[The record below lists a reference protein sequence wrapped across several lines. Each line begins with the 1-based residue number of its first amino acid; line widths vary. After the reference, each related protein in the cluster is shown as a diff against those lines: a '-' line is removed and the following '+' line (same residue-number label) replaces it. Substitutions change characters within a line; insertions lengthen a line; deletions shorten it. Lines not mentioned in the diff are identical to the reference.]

1 MCQPGTNP
9 LAAGLEYCHVF
20 TEPKFA
26 LLLARIWLTKAWRMS
41 QERLNILL
49 IEHDPG
55 FTRTIGEMIGQAR
68 ELTADVSNAPGL
80 REGFHAINNK
90 HFDLV
95 VLDVALPDGAGLA
108 TISLLK
114 AEAPRLPII
123 AAGDADNETVAVE
136 AVQAGAQDYLVK
148 GQLTPGWLE
157 RSIRYAI
164 ERHRMDVTLVAAE
177 EKYHSIFDHLIEGVF
192 QTTPDGH
199 YLLANAALARIYGY
213 SSPQEL
219 MDSVTNIGERLYV
232 EESRRDEF
240 IKVMLQ
246 RDTIT
251 GFESQ
256 IYRKDGSIIWISEN
270 CHALRS
276 STGEL
281 LYYEGTVEDI
291 TQRKQTEEN
300 LKNSETL
307 YHSLVE
313 TLPQPIYR
321 KDTQGKF
328 TFANHHLCNFMGTT
342 LDELVGKSD
351 FDFFGRELA
360 EKYWRDDLHVLKT
373 GEPVAVVEELHLPD
387 KERRIIQ
394 TVKTPLYDASRRI
407 IGLQGMFY
415 DITKQRQMEENV
427 RSSEALYHSLV
438 ETIPQNIFRKDLQG
452 HYTFVNRQFCK
463 TLGKTR
469 EEVLGKTI
477 ADFLPANFAQEREAA
492 DRQVIET
499 KKPFETIEESRF
511 SGEVGYNQVV
521 KLPIFDADGNVIGL
535 QGMFWDITAQKLAA
549 ERIRKANTEL
559 ARSRKE
565 LHTKN
570 LELEDDLKMAREIQ
584 ITMLPQQYPCF
595 PRTASPEESAFHFT
609 HRYLPTGTVGGDFF
623 TVSALSDEEA
633 SVFICDVAG
642 HGVRSSLVTAMIRAL
657 LEELKPLAHEPGKF
671 FTKLNRDLHAILR
684 HAGTPMLTTGFYL
697 VANYQTGIMRYTNAG
712 HPKPLL
718 IRRNKKVVEPLTNI
732 GGKSQPALGLFEEA
746 IYHTSEVKFAAQ
758 DLVMLFTDG
767 LYEVLDEQHELYTQ
781 AMLVSD
787 VAERAQLPASE
798 LFDQLIDRM
807 QRFSADG
814 KFSDDV
820 CIVGMEAADR

>member
-1 MCQPGTNP
+1 
-9 LAAGLEYCHVF
+9 
-20 TEPKFA
+20 
-26 LLLARIWLTKAWRMS
+26 MS

-55 FTRTIGEMIGQAR
+55 FTRTVGEMIGQAR

-80 REGFHAINNK
+80 REGFHALNNK
-90 HFDLV
+90 HFDVV

-108 TISLLK
+108 NISLLK

-164 ERHRMDVTLVAAE
+164 ERHRMDVTLLAAE
-177 EKYHSIFDHLIEGVF
+177 EKYHGIFDHLVEGIF

-199 YLLANAALARIYGY
+199 YILANAALARIYGY
-213 SSPQEL
+213 GSPQEL
-219 MDSVTNIGERLYV
+219 VDSVTDIGEGLYV
-232 EESRRDEF
+232 EDGRRDEF
-240 IKVMLQ
+240 VKLMLEH
-246 RDTIT
+246 DTIT

-256 IYRKDGSIIWISEN
+256 IYRKDGSVIWISEN
-270 CHALRS
+270 CHARRGPS
-276 STGEL
+276 GEL

-291 TQRKQTEEN
+291 TQRKQTEHS
-300 LKNSETL
+300 LKNSEAL

-328 TFANHHLCNFMGTT
+328 TFGNKHFCNFMGMS
-342 LDELVGKSD
+342 LDQLVGKSD
-351 FDFFGRELA
+351 FDFFSLELA
-360 EKYWRDDLHVLKT
+360 EKYRRDDWHVLET
-373 GEPVAVVEELHLPD
+373 GEPVAVVEDVQHPG
-387 KERRIIQ
+387 KERMIIQ
-394 TVKTPLYDASRRI
+394 TVKTPLYDASGRI
-407 IGLQGMFY
+407 VGLQGMFY
-415 DITKQRQMEENV
+415 DITKQREMEENV

-452 HYTFVNRQFCK
+452 RYTFVNRQFCK
-463 TLGKTR
+463 TLGKTK
-469 EEVLGKTI
+469 EEVIGKTI
-477 ADFLPANFAQEREAA
+477 ADFLPADLAQVREDA
-492 DRQVIET
+492 DRQVTET
-499 KKPFETIEESRF
+499 KKPFETVEESKF
-511 SGEVGYNQVV
+511 AGEPGYNQVV
-521 KLPIFDADGNVIGL
+521 KMPIFDAEGKVVGL

-549 ERIRKANTEL
+549 EKIRRANTEL

-565 LHTKN
+565 LHEKN

-595 PRTASPEESAFHFT
+595 PRTASPEESAFRFT

-633 SVFICDVAG
+633 TVFICDVAG

-657 LEELKPLAHEPGKF
+657 LEELKPLAHEPGQF
-671 FTKLNRDLHAILR
+671 FTKLNRDLHAILK

-697 VANYQTGIMRYTNAG
+697 VANYKTGVMRYTNAG

-718 IRRNKKVVEPLTNI
+718 VRRKKKVVEPLSNI

-746 IYHTSEVKFAAQ
+746 IYHTSEVRFAPQ

-767 LYEVLDEQHELYTQ
+767 LYEVQDEQQELYTQ

-787 VAERAQLPASE
+787 VSERAQLSASE
-798 LFDQLIDRM
+798 LFDQLIERM

-820 CIVGMEAADR
+820 CLVGIEAAESRRG

>member
-1 MCQPGTNP
+1 
-9 LAAGLEYCHVF
+9 
-20 TEPKFA
+20 
-26 LLLARIWLTKAWRMS
+26 MS

-55 FTRTIGEMIGQAR
+55 FTRTMGEMIGQAR
-68 ELTADVSNAPGL
+68 ELFADVSAAPGL
-80 REGFHAINNK
+80 QEGFSALNNK
-90 HFDLV
+90 HFDVV
-95 VLDVALPDGAGLA
+95 VLDVSLPDGAGLA
-108 TISLLK
+108 NISLLK

-148 GQLTPGWLE
+148 SQITPGWLE

-164 ERHRMDVTLVAAE
+164 ERHRMDVTLLAAE
-177 EKYHSIFDHLIEGVF
+177 EKYHSIFDHLIEGIF
-192 QTTPDGH
+192 QTTPEGR
-199 YLLANAALARIYGY
+199 YVLANTALARIYGY
-213 SSPQEL
+213 NTPQEL
-219 MDSVTNIGERLYV
+219 MESVTDIGRRLYV
-232 EESRRDEF
+232 EDGRRDEF
-240 IKVMLQ
+240 VQMMRE

-270 CHALRS
+270 CHARRGPR
-276 STGEL
+276 GEL

-291 TQRKQTEEN
+291 TQRKQTEES
-300 LKNSETL
+300 LKNSEQL

-313 TLPQPIYR
+313 TIPQPIYR

-328 TFANHHLCNFMGTT
+328 TFGNRHFCNFMGTS
-342 LDELVGKSD
+342 LDQLIGKSD
-351 FDFFGRELA
+351 FDFFSPELA
-360 EKYWRDDLHVLKT
+360 EKYRRDDWHVLET
-373 GEPVAVVEELHLPD
+373 GQPIAVIEEVQHPGKDLLV
-387 KERRIIQ
+387 IQ
-394 TVKTPLYDASRRI
+394 TVKTPLYEASGRI
-407 IGLQGMFY
+407 IGLQGIFF
-415 DITKQRQMEENV
+415 DITKQRQMEEDLRN
-427 RSSEALYHSLV
+427 SEALYHSLV

-452 HYTFVNRQFCK
+452 RYTFANRQFCR

-469 EEVLGKTI
+469 EEVIGKTI
-477 ADFLPANFAQEREAA
+477 ADFLPADVAAAREAD
-492 DRQVIET
+492 DRKVIDT
-499 KKPFETIEESRF
+499 RRPFETIEESKF
-511 SGEVGYNQVV
+511 SGERGYLQVI
-521 KLPIFDADGNVIGL
+521 KMPIFNAEGDVVGL
-535 QGMFWDITAQKLAA
+535 QGMFWDITAQRMAA

-565 LHTKN
+565 LHEKN
-570 LELEDDLKMAREIQ
+570 LELEDDLRMAREIQ
-584 ITMLPQQYPCF
+584 ITMLPQTYPSF
-595 PRTASPEESAFHFT
+595 PRTATPEDSAFHFT

-657 LEELKPLAHEPGKF
+657 LEELKPLAHDPGQF
-671 FTKLNRDLHAILR
+671 FTKLNSDLHAILK

-697 VANYQTGIMRYTNAG
+697 VADWKTGVIRYTNAG

-718 IRRNKKVVEPLTNI
+718 VRRNAKQFEPMVNV

-746 IYHTSEVKFAAQ
+746 IYYTSEVKFSPC

-767 LYEVLDEQHELYTQ
+767 LYEVQDEQRELYSQ
-781 AMLVSD
+781 SMLVED
-787 VAERAQLPASE
+787 VKERAQLPASE
-798 LFDQLIDRM
+798 LFDELIERM

-820 CIVGMEAADR
+820 CLVAIEAAAHK

>member
-1 MCQPGTNP
+1 M
-9 LAAGLEYCHVF
+9 
-20 TEPKFA
+20 
-26 LLLARIWLTKAWRMS
+26 
-41 QERLNILL
+41 L

-55 FTRTIGEMIGQAR
+55 FTRTVGEMIGQAR
-68 ELTADVSNAPGL
+68 DLSAEISSAAGL
-80 REGFHAINNK
+80 QEGFSAINDK
-90 HFDLV
+90 HFDVV

-108 TISLLK
+108 NISLLK

-164 ERHRMDVTLVAAE
+164 ERHRMDVTLLAAE
-177 EKYHSIFDHLIEGVF
+177 EKYHSIFDHLVEGIF
-192 QTTPDGH
+192 QTTPAGR
-199 YLLANAALARIYGY
+199 YLLANMALARIYGY
-213 SSPQEL
+213 TTPQEL
-219 MDSVTNIGERLYV
+219 MDSVTDIGRRLYV
-232 EESRRDEF
+232 QEGRRDEF
-240 IKVMLQ
+240 VRQMREQ
-246 RDTIT
+246 DTIAD
-251 GFESQ
+251 FESQ
-256 IYRKDGSIIWISEN
+256 IYRKDGSVIWISEN
-270 CHALRS
+270 CHARRN
-276 STGEL
+276 TRGEL

-291 TQRKQTEEN
+291 THRKQTEEN
-300 LKNSETL
+300 LRNSEAL

-313 TLPQPIYR
+313 TIPQNIFR

-328 TFANHHLCNFMGTT
+328 IFANRHFCKLLGVK
-342 LDELVGKSD
+342 LEDIVGKTD
-351 FDFFGRELA
+351 FDFFPSELA
-360 EKYWRDDLHVLKT
+360 EKYRRDDWRVMET
-373 GEPVAVVEELHLPD
+373 GEPFNTIEEHQSPGAGHDLAFVQ
-387 KERRIIQ
+387 IA
-394 TVKTPLYDASRRI
+394 KTPLYDASGRI
-407 IGLQGMFY
+407 IGLQGMFW
-415 DITKQRQMEENV
+415 DITKERQTEENL
-427 RSSEALYHSLV
+427 RTSEALYHSLV

-452 HYTFVNRQFCK
+452 RYTFVNRQFCK

-477 ADFLPANFAQEREAA
+477 ADFLPPEVATEREAD
-492 DRQVIET
+492 DRRVIET
-499 KKPFETIEESRF
+499 KKPFEAVEESRF
-511 SGEVGYNQVV
+511 AGERGYNQVV
-521 KLPIFDADGNVIGL
+521 KMPIFDAEGNVVGV
-535 QGMFWDITAQKLAA
+535 QGMFWDITAQKMAA

-565 LHTKN
+565 LHSKN

-584 ITMLPQQYPCF
+584 ITMLPQQYPSF
-595 PRTASPEESAFHFT
+595 PRNATPEESAFYFT
-609 HRYLPTGTVGGDFF
+609 HRYLPTGAVGGDFF

-657 LEELKPLAHEPGKF
+657 LEELKPLAHDPGQF
-671 FTKLNRDLHAILR
+671 FTKLNRDLHAILK

-697 VANYQTGIMRYTNAG
+697 VADWKTGIIRYTNAG

-718 IRRNKKVVEPLTNI
+718 VRRSKNAVEPLTNA

-746 IYHTSEVKFAAQ
+746 VYQTSEMKFSPR

-767 LYEVLDEQHELYTQ
+767 LYEVQDEGRELYTQ
-781 AMLVSD
+781 AMLIAD
-787 VAERAQLPASE
+787 VAKRAQLSASD
-798 LFDQLIDRM
+798 LFDDLITRM

-820 CIVGMEAADR
+820 CLVGIEAAETKRD

>member
-1 MCQPGTNP
+1 VAVGLN
-9 LAAGLEYCHVF
+9 LADKNV
-20 TEPKFA
+20 
-26 LLLARIWLTKAWRMS
+26 RMS

-55 FTRTIGEMIGQAR
+55 FTRTVGEMIGQAR
-68 ELTADVSNAPGL
+68 ELVADVSSAPGL
-80 REGFHAINNK
+80 HEGFCAINNK

-95 VLDVALPDGAGLA
+95 MLDVSLPDGAGLA
-108 TISLLK
+108 NISLLK

-148 GQLTPGWLE
+148 GQLTSGWLE

-164 ERHRMDVTLVAAE
+164 ERHRMDVTLLAAE
-177 EKYHSIFDHLIEGVF
+177 EKYHSIFDHLIEGIF
-192 QTTPDGH
+192 QTTPEGR

-213 SSPQEL
+213 NTPQEL
-219 MDSVTNIGERLYV
+219 MDSVTDIGERLYV
-232 EESRRDEF
+232 EDGRRAEF
-240 IKVMLQ
+240 IKLMHQ

-256 IYRKDGSIIWISEN
+256 IYRKDGTIIWISEN
-270 CHALRS
+270 CHARRS

-291 TQRKQTEEN
+291 TQRKQTELD
-300 LKNSETL
+300 LKNSEAL

-328 TFANHHLCNFMGTT
+328 TFGNQHFCDFMGRN
-342 LDELVGKSD
+342 LDQMVGKTD
-351 FDFFGRELA
+351 FDYFARDLA
-360 EKYWRDDLHVLKT
+360 EKYWRDDLYVLKT
-373 GEPVAVVEELHLPD
+373 GEPVAVVEEFHLPG
-387 KERRIIQ
+387 KELMIIQ
-394 TVKTPLYDASRRI
+394 TVKTPLYDAAKRI
-407 IGLQGMFY
+407 IGLQGMFF

-427 RSSEALYHSLV
+427 RASEALYHSLV
-438 ETIPQNIFRKDLQG
+438 ETIPQNIFRKDLLG

-477 ADFLPANFAQEREAA
+477 GDFLPENFAREREEV

-499 KKPFETIEESRF
+499 KKPFETIEVSRF
-511 SGEVGYNQVV
+511 SGEMGYNQVV
-521 KLPIFDADGNVIGL
+521 KLPIFDAEGNVIGL

-565 LHTKN
+565 LHAKN

-595 PRTASPEESAFHFT
+595 PRTASPEESEFHFT

-657 LEELKPLAHEPGKF
+657 LEELKPLAHEPGQF
-671 FTKLNRDLHAILR
+671 FTKLNRDLHAILK

-697 VANYQTGIMRYTNAG
+697 VANCKTGVMRYTNAG

-718 IRRNKKVVEPLTNI
+718 VRRSKNVAEPMLNS

-746 IYHTSEVKFAAQ
+746 VYHTSEVKFAPR

-767 LYEVLDEQHELYTQ
+767 LYEVLDDQHELYTQ
-781 AMLVSD
+781 AMLVAD
-787 VAERAQLPASE
+787 VTERAQLPASE

-820 CIVGMEAADR
+820 CLVGIEAAGK

>member
-1 MCQPGTNP
+1 
-9 LAAGLEYCHVF
+9 
-20 TEPKFA
+20 
-26 LLLARIWLTKAWRMS
+26 MS

-68 ELTADVSNAPGL
+68 DLTADLSAAAGL
-80 REGFHAINNK
+80 QEGFSAINKK
-90 HFDLV
+90 HFDVV

-108 TISLLK
+108 NISLLK

-164 ERHRMDVTLVAAE
+164 ERHRMDVALLAAE
-177 EKYHSIFDHLIEGVF
+177 EKYHSIFDHLVEGIF
-192 QTTPDGH
+192 QTTPEGR

-219 MDSVTNIGERLYV
+219 MESVTDIGRRLYV
-232 EESRRDEF
+232 EEGRRDEF
-240 IKVMLQ
+240 VRLM
-246 RDTIT
+246 REHDTIAD
-251 GFESQ
+251 FESQ

-270 CHALRS
+270 CHARRNGR
-276 STGEL
+276 GEL

-291 TQRKQTEEN
+291 TQRKQTEES
-300 LKNSETL
+300 LRNSETL

-313 TLPQPIYR
+313 TIPQNIFR

-328 TFANHHLCNFMGTT
+328 TFANNQFCSLLGVK
-342 LDELVGKSD
+342 LEDIVGKSD
-351 FDFFGRELA
+351 FDFFPAELA
-360 EKYWRDDLHVLKT
+360 EKYRRDDWRVLET
-373 GEPVAVVEELHLPD
+373 GQPFSAIEEHQPPNG
-387 KERRIIQ
+387 ERFFVQI
-394 TVKTPLYDASRRI
+394 VKTPLYEASGRI
-407 IGLQGMFY
+407 IGLQGMFW
-415 DITKQRQMEENV
+415 DITRQRQMEESLRN
-427 RSSEALYHSLV
+427 SEALYHSLV
-438 ETIPQNIFRKDLQG
+438 ETIPQNIFRKDLHG
-452 HYTFVNRQFCK
+452 RYTFANRQFCK
-463 TLGKTR
+463 TLGKPR
-469 EEVLGKTI
+469 EEVLGRTI
-477 ADFLPANFAQEREAA
+477 ADFLPVDLAHNREGD
-492 DRQVIET
+492 DRKVIET
-499 KKPFETIEESRF
+499 KKPFEAIEESKF
-511 SGEVGYNQVV
+511 AGERGYIQVV
-521 KLPIFDADGNVIGL
+521 KIPIFDAAGEVVGV
-535 QGMFWDITAQKLAA
+535 QGMFWDITAQKMAA

-584 ITMLPQQYPCF
+584 ITMLPQQYPSF
-595 PRTASPEESAFHFT
+595 PRYASPEESAFHFT
-609 HRYLPTGTVGGDFF
+609 HRYLPAGTVGGDFF

-657 LEELKPLAHEPGKF
+657 LEELKPLAHDPGQF
-671 FTKLNRDLHAILR
+671 FTKLNRDLHAILK

-697 VANYQTGIMRYTNAG
+697 VADWKTGIMRYTNAG

-718 IRRNKKVVEPLTNI
+718 VRRGKGVVEPLANL

-746 IYHTSEVKFAAQ
+746 IYQTSEVKISPC

-767 LYEVLDEQHELYTQ
+767 LYEVQDESHELYSQ
-781 AMLVSD
+781 SMLVTD
-787 VAERAQLPASE
+787 VEKRSQLPASE

-820 CIVGMEAADR
+820 CLVAIEAAEAKKG

>member
-1 MCQPGTNP
+1 
-9 LAAGLEYCHVF
+9 
-20 TEPKFA
+20 
-26 LLLARIWLTKAWRMS
+26 MS

-55 FTRTIGEMIGQAR
+55 FTQTMGEMIGQAR
-68 ELTADVSNAPGL
+68 ELTADVSTAPGL
-80 REGFHAINNK
+80 REGFHAINNQ
-90 HFDLV
+90 HFDVV

-108 TISLLK
+108 NISLLK

-148 GQLTPGWLE
+148 GQLTSGWLE

-164 ERHRMDVTLVAAE
+164 ERHRMDVALLAAE
-177 EKYHSIFDHLIEGVF
+177 EKYHSIFDHLIEGIF
-192 QTTPDGH
+192 QTTPEGR

-213 SSPQEL
+213 GSPQEL
-219 MDSVTNIGERLYV
+219 MDSVTDIGQRLYV
-232 EESRRDEF
+232 DEGRRNEF
-240 IKVMLQ
+240 IRLMHE

-270 CHALRS
+270 CHARRS

-291 TQRKQTEEN
+291 THRKQTEES
-300 LKNSETL
+300 LKNSEAL

-321 KDTQGKF
+321 KDTQGRF
-328 TFANHHLCNFMGTT
+328 TFANQHFCNFMGRS
-342 LDELVGKSD
+342 LEQLVGKSD
-351 FDFFGRELA
+351 FDFFARELA
-360 EKYWRDDLHVLKT
+360 EKYWRDDLHVVET
-373 GEPVAVVEELHLPD
+373 GEPVAVVEDVLVPGKD
-387 KERRIIQ
+387 KMVIQ
-394 TVKTPLYDASRRI
+394 TVKTPLYDASGRI

-415 DITKQRQMEENV
+415 DITKQRQMEEHV
-427 RSSEALYHSLV
+427 RASEELYHSLV

-452 HYTFVNRQFCK
+452 RYTYANKQFCK
-463 TLGKTR
+463 TVGKTR

-477 ADFLPANFAQEREAA
+477 ADFLPPQFAREREAD
-492 DRQVIET
+492 DRRVIET
-499 KKPFETIEESRF
+499 KRPFEAIEESKF
-511 SGEVGYNQVV
+511 AGENGYNQVV
-521 KLPIFDADGNVIGL
+521 KLPIFDAEGNVIGL
-535 QGMFWDITAQKLAA
+535 QGMFWDITAQKMAA

-584 ITMLPQQYPCF
+584 ITMLPQAYPCF
-595 PRTASPEESAFHFT
+595 PRTVSPEESAFRFT
-609 HRYLPTGTVGGDFF
+609 HRYLPTGAVGGDFF

-657 LEELKPLAHEPGKF
+657 LEELKPLAQEPGQY
-671 FTKLNRDLHAILR
+671 FTKLNRDLHAILK

-697 VANYQTGIMRYTNAG
+697 VANYKTGMMRYTNAG

-718 IRRNKKVVEPLTNI
+718 IRRSKSTAEPLGNV

-746 IYHTSEVKFAAQ
+746 IYHTTEVKFAPQ

-767 LYEVLDEQHELYTQ
+767 LYEVQDEQHELYTQ

-787 VAERAQLPASE
+787 VAERAQLPVSD

-820 CIVGMEAADR
+820 CLVGIEAAER